1 MGLTAD
7 SPIAPIHSVVH
18 EIDIR
23 PSRAIAR
30 TTSSAAAGVS
40 ATNIGAGPSRTTTPD
55 SCRFKEMLERL
66 RTDLNAAVK
75 GRDATKVSVL
85 RMLLADL
92 HNRKIAARAELSE
105 EQVVAALRTAVKQR
119 QEAAEQFAA
128 GGREDRAA
136 AERAEISV
144 IEAYLPSLLEGEEL
158 KAAVDSVIDK
168 TGATSPADMG
178 KVMGALM
185 SEYQGRIDG
194 KAANALVRERLGAS

>member
-1 MGLTAD
+1 VNLL
-7 SPIAPIHSVVH
+7 
-18 EIDIR
+18 
-23 PSRAIAR
+23 
-30 TTSSAAAGVS
+30 
-40 ATNIGAGPSRTTTPD
+40 
-55 SCRFKEMLERL
+55 KRL

-75 GRDATKVSVL
+75 SRDATKVSVL

-92 HNRKIAARAELSE
+92 HNRKIAARAELND

-136 AERAEISV
+136 AERAEIEV

-158 KAAVDSVIDK
+158 QEAVDSVIDK
-168 TGATSPADMG
+168 TGASSPADMG

-194 KAANALVRERLGAS
+194 KAANALVRERLGAH

>member
-1 MGLTAD
+1 MNLL
-7 SPIAPIHSVVH
+7 
-18 EIDIR
+18 
-23 PSRAIAR
+23 
-30 TTSSAAAGVS
+30 
-40 ATNIGAGPSRTTTPD
+40 
-55 SCRFKEMLERL
+55 KRL

-75 GRDATKVSVL
+75 SRDATKVSVL

-92 HNRKIAARAELSE
+92 HNRKIAARAELND

-136 AERAEISV
+136 AERAEIEV

-158 KAAVDSVIDK
+158 QEAVDSVIDK
-168 TGATSPADMG
+168 TGASSPADMG

-194 KAANALVRERLGAS
+194 KAANALVRERLGAH

>member
-1 MGLTAD
+1 
-7 SPIAPIHSVVH
+7 
-18 EIDIR
+18 
-23 PSRAIAR
+23 
-30 TTSSAAAGVS
+30 
-40 ATNIGAGPSRTTTPD
+40 
-55 SCRFKEMLERL
+55 MLERL

-136 AERAEISV
+136 AERAEIEV

>member
-1 MGLTAD
+1 MNLL
-7 SPIAPIHSVVH
+7 
-18 EIDIR
+18 
-23 PSRAIAR
+23 
-30 TTSSAAAGVS
+30 
-40 ATNIGAGPSRTTTPD
+40 
-55 SCRFKEMLERL
+55 KRL
-66 RTDLNAAVK
+66 RTDLKAAVK
-75 GRDATKVSVL
+75 SRDATKVSVL

-92 HNRKIAARAELSE
+92 HNRKIAARAELNE

-136 AERAEISV
+136 AERAEIEV

-158 KAAVDSVIDK
+158 QEAVDSVIDK
-168 TGATSPADMG
+168 TGASSPADMG

-194 KAANALVRERLGAS
+194 KAANALVRERLGAH

>member
-1 MGLTAD
+1 
-7 SPIAPIHSVVH
+7 
-18 EIDIR
+18 
-23 PSRAIAR
+23 
-30 TTSSAAAGVS
+30 
-40 ATNIGAGPSRTTTPD
+40 
-55 SCRFKEMLERL
+55 MLQRL

-75 GRDATKVSVL
+75 SRDATKVSVL

-92 HNRKIAARAELSE
+92 HNRKIAARAELND

-136 AERAEISV
+136 AERAEIEV

-168 TGATSPADMG
+168 TGASSPADMG

>member
-1 MGLTAD
+1 LL
-7 SPIAPIHSVVH
+7 
-18 EIDIR
+18 
-23 PSRAIAR
+23 
-30 TTSSAAAGVS
+30 
-40 ATNIGAGPSRTTTPD
+40 
-55 SCRFKEMLERL
+55 KRL

-75 GRDATKVSVL
+75 SRDATKVSVL

-92 HNRKIAARAELSE
+92 HNRKIAARAELND

-136 AERAEISV
+136 AERAEIEV

-158 KAAVDSVIDK
+158 QEAVDSVIDK
-168 TGATSPADMG
+168 TGASSPADMG

-194 KAANALVRERLGAS
+194 KAANALVRERLGAH

>member
-1 MGLTAD
+1 MNLL
-7 SPIAPIHSVVH
+7 
-18 EIDIR
+18 
-23 PSRAIAR
+23 
-30 TTSSAAAGVS
+30 
-40 ATNIGAGPSRTTTPD
+40 
-55 SCRFKEMLERL
+55 KRL

-75 GRDATKVSVL
+75 SRDATKVSVL

-92 HNRKIAARAELSE
+92 HNRKIAARAELNE

-136 AERAEISV
+136 AERAEIEV

-158 KAAVDSVIDK
+158 QEAVDSVIDK
-168 TGATSPADMG
+168 TGASSPADMG

-194 KAANALVRERLGAS
+194 KAANALVRERLGAH

>member
-1 MGLTAD
+1 
-7 SPIAPIHSVVH
+7 
-18 EIDIR
+18 
-23 PSRAIAR
+23 
-30 TTSSAAAGVS
+30 
-40 ATNIGAGPSRTTTPD
+40 
-55 SCRFKEMLERL
+55 MLERL

-75 GRDATKVSVL
+75 SRDATKVSVL

-92 HNRKIAARAELSE
+92 HNRKIAGRAELSE

-136 AERAEISV
+136 AERAEIEV

>member
-1 MGLTAD
+1 VNLL
-7 SPIAPIHSVVH
+7 
-18 EIDIR
+18 
-23 PSRAIAR
+23 
-30 TTSSAAAGVS
+30 
-40 ATNIGAGPSRTTTPD
+40 
-55 SCRFKEMLERL
+55 KRL

-75 GRDATKVSVL
+75 SRDATKVSVL

-92 HNRKIAARAELSE
+92 HNRKIAARAELNE

-136 AERAEISV
+136 AERAEIEV

-158 KAAVDSVIDK
+158 QEAVDSVIDK
-168 TGATSPADMG
+168 TGASSPADMG

-194 KAANALVRERLGAS
+194 KAANALVRERLGAH

>member
-1 MGLTAD
+1 
-7 SPIAPIHSVVH
+7 
-18 EIDIR
+18 
-23 PSRAIAR
+23 
-30 TTSSAAAGVS
+30 
-40 ATNIGAGPSRTTTPD
+40 
-55 SCRFKEMLERL
+55 MLERL

>member
-1 MGLTAD
+1 
-7 SPIAPIHSVVH
+7 
-18 EIDIR
+18 
-23 PSRAIAR
+23 
-30 TTSSAAAGVS
+30 
-40 ATNIGAGPSRTTTPD
+40 
-55 SCRFKEMLERL
+55 MLERL

-136 AERAEISV
+136 AERAEIEV
-144 IEAYLPSLLEGEEL
+144 IEAYLPSLLGGEEL
-158 KAAVDSVIDK
+158 QAAVDSVIDR
-168 TGATSPADMG
+168 TGASSPADMG

-194 KAANALVRERLGAS
+194 KAANALVRERLEAN

>member
-1 MGLTAD
+1 
-7 SPIAPIHSVVH
+7 
-18 EIDIR
+18 
-23 PSRAIAR
+23 
-30 TTSSAAAGVS
+30 
-40 ATNIGAGPSRTTTPD
+40 
-55 SCRFKEMLERL
+55 MLERL

-75 GRDATKVSVL
+75 SRDATKVSVL

-136 AERAEISV
+136 AERAEIEV

-158 KAAVDSVIDK
+158 QAAVDAVIDK
-168 TGATSPADMG
+168 TGASSPADMG